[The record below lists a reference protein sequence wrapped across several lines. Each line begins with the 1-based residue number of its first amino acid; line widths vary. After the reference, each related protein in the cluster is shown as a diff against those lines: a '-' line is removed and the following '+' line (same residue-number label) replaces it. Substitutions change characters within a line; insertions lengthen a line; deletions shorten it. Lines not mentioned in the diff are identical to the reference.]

1 MEDKLDKAMTHVWA
15 VWNYIE
21 AALLVAAGVMACVFR
36 SNETLYS
43 VFAYV
48 IGAFVILDGILRFI
62 LIVNKVRKS
71 QESAMLVSGFEVTI
85 GIVVILMEV
94 KQPAIFI
101 DVIINFLSILL
112 MAIGVFFLVYS
123 IIVIAKKIVEQ
134 LFMPVMEI
142 AFAAI
147 LIGVGV
153 TMFVLYR
160 VNDAEFKQ
168 VIMIILGSIL
178 ILVAIAMAVVT
189 TIGVHKRAK
198 KRREQERQEVVR
210 RNECYLRVLSNL
222 KVAVSIGDI
231 LNLVETTVQLSVA
244 SSDVVTILNAHVAEH
259 VLALQGGAPLVVPLY
274 PVVPRSCVTLAYGLV
289 DSLRGN
295 EVAECCANGT
305 ALDILVE
312 QGLITVEELQRSVV
326 AALVTKEQ
334 TSIHVLREGL
344 TDGADHLLGQRIVEV
359 GAALNLDRL
368 LLELVLIMTISIPD
382 DASGHY
388 ALGQITDLALNRST
402 YHLAARGAAL
412 AVQDHSGVLELTCRF
427 PCTVQR

>member
-210 RNECYLRVLSNL
+210 RNE
-222 KVAVSIGDI
+222 
-231 LNLVETTVQLSVA
+231 
-244 SSDVVTILNAHVAEH
+244 
-259 VLALQGGAPLVVPLY
+259 
-274 PVVPRSCVTLAYGLV
+274 
-289 DSLRGN
+289 
-295 EVAECCANGT
+295 EVHFEEATPA
-305 ALDILVE
+305 
-312 QGLITVEELQRSVV
+312 TVEVV
-326 AALVTKEQ
+326 SQAKDKKEEPEIYDAPNEENIAALEDKTVRIEHKKE
-334 TSIHVLREGL
+334 GK
-344 TDGADHLLGQRIVEV
+344 
-359 GAALNLDRL
+359 
-368 LLELVLIMTISIPD
+368 
-382 DASGHY
+382 
-388 ALGQITDLALNRST
+388 
-402 YHLAARGAAL
+402 
-412 AVQDHSGVLELTCRF
+412 
-427 PCTVQR
+427 